1 MTESFRALCNDFYVN
16 QKLSVK
22 MDLPR
27 GRETVLDLFER
38 VRKQFSGM
46 TQFRRY
52 RDELALES
60 SPSDMPHRWLA
71 VRANNIRSGVV
82 NPENLRDAYSLHR
95 HVLEVSPYFLNVSP
109 LDIDYVE
116 LLYGF
121 DLHAGGN
128 HDAIVFQ
135 ALYSGSPMAE
145 LSDIPGATTVEC
157 QPVLGIAVGNRGELE
172 IQFEVK
178 TRGTAQPLKDP
189 DAGDPISVYL
199 TLRRFGS
206 PKNLEELA
214 DVSSELAAHG
224 EELVQTKVVPKLV
237 VPIRD
242 AIASGNA

>member
-1 MTESFRALCNDFYVN
+1 MSDSFKALCNDFYVN

-60 SPSDMPHRWLA
+60 SPTDSPHRWLA
-71 VRANNIRSGVV
+71 VRANNVRSGVV
-82 NPENLRDAYSLHR
+82 NPPDLREAYSLHR

-128 HDAIVFQ
+128 HDAIVFE
-135 ALYSGSPMAE
+135 ALYAGSPMAE
-145 LSDIPGATTVEC
+145 LCDISGASPVEC
-157 QPVLGIAVGNRGELE
+157 QPVLGICIGNRGELE
-172 IQFEVK
+172 VQFEVK
-178 TRGTAQPLKDP
+178 TRGTSQPAKDP

-206 PKNLEELA
+206 PKSLEELS
-214 DVSSELAAHG
+214 DVTAELAAHG